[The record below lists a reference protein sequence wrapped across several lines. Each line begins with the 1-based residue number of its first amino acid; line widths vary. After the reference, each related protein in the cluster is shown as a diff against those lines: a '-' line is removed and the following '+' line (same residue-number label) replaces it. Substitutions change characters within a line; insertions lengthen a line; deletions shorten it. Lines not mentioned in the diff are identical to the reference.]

1 MLLRKWWGSLMAG
14 WWGSFCSNN
23 KACLR
28 RWLKA
33 HRPFSGLDIRACGT
47 ERGLKLVIAPVRIS
61 EPAPWEHH
69 HVWRSTCS
77 SEVLGGFPE
86 SILRCPGE
94 EGKRVWVLTVLRVVL
109 SPWNIADLYRRM
121 LLPALLVL
129 PSWITQSSCNSFSKS
144 QRSDWIF

>member
-1 MLLRKWWGSLMAG
+1 MAPGSVAEKMAG
-14 WWGSFCSNN
+14 QLGGGVGGGFCSDN

-33 HRPFSGLDIRACGT
+33 LQPFSGLDIRACGT
-47 ERGLKLVIAPVRIS
+47 ERGLKLVVAPVRIS

-86 SILRCPGE
+86 AILRCTRR

-109 SPWNIADLYRRM
+109 SPWNIAD
-121 LLPALLVL
+121 
-129 PSWITQSSCNSFSKS
+129 I
-144 QRSDWIF
+144 